1 MRDPFR
7 VGSFDWSLI
16 IVRYLIEPIKGAGRL
31 MTLEVWMSFFFALLF
46 LFTGT
51 DFCLHL
57 DPFVK

>member
-31 MTLEVWMSFFFALLF
+31 MTLEVWMSFFSHCFFYLLV
-46 LFTGT
+46 LT
-51 DFCLHL
+51 
-57 DPFVK
+57 FVCIWIRL